1 MISEQVVQKIA
12 LLESEFKK
20 HSNYEYG
27 LSMSKYMKGRF
38 PFYGINAPLRKQI
51 QRQWMIEL
59 PNDLDNESR
68 WKIVEELWGREERE
82 YHHVAYDYL
91 NSWNKK
97 FILESDDQK
106 LKWLI
111 SNNSWWDTVD
121 SIASNYLGKYCKLY
135 QNEADVLIEEWRNSD
150 NMWLNRSCLIFQLK
164 YGNDIDFE
172 LLKSLIIQYQPVKEF
187 FIQKAIGWS
196 LRQYSKFNPEAVRNF
211 VDEINLQGL
220 AKREASKYL

>member
-1 MISEQVVQKIA
+1 MNNDQVFQKIA

-20 HSNYEYG
+20 HSNFEYG
-27 LSMSKYMKGRF
+27 LAMSKYMKDHF
-38 PFYGINAPLRKQI
+38 PFFGINAPLRKQI
-51 QRQWMIEL
+51 QTSWLKEI
-59 PNDLDNESR
+59 PTDLNSESR
-68 WKIVEELWGREERE
+68 WAIIFELWNKEERE
-82 YHHVAYDYL
+82 FHHVAYDFL

-97 FILESDDQK
+97 HISATDTSK

-121 SIASNYLGKYCKLY
+121 SIASNYLGKYCKLFPI
-135 QNEADVLIEEWRNSD
+135 EANVLIEEWRYSE

-164 YGNDIDFE
+164 YGIDVDFE

-196 LRQYSKFNPEAVRNF
+196 LRQYSKFNAEAVRNF

>member
-1 MISEQVVQKIA
+1 MISEQVVQKIG

-20 HSNYEYG
+20 HSNSENG
-27 LSMSKYMKGRF
+27 LAMSKYMKDRF
-38 PFYGINAPLRKQI
+38 PFFGINAPLRKEI
-51 QRQWMIEL
+51 QRKWFSEL
-59 PNDLDNESR
+59 PYDLSNDSR
-68 WKIVEELWGREERE
+68 WKLVEELWCREERE

-97 FILESDDQK
+97 FIFATDNQK

-121 SIASNYLGKYCKLY
+121 SVASNYLGKYCKQY
-135 QNEADVLIEEWRNSD
+135 PKEAIKLIEDWRNSD

-164 YGNDIDFE
+164 YGNDVDFE
-172 LLKSLIIQYQPVKEF
+172 LLKSLIKQYQPVNEF